1 MLNLLDI
8 FAITKSHSD
17 FGVTSAHV
25 LDSVALYGCFY
36 HMFGM
41 SYLSYM
47 RRLCLLRKPANH
59 QFVNLTVS

>member
-8 FAITKSHSD
+8 FTITKSHSD

-25 LDSVALYGCFY
+25 LDCVALNGGFY

-41 SYLSYM
+41 SYLSNM
-47 RRLCLLRKPANH
+47 RRLGLLRKPAYH
-59 QFVNLTVS
+59 QFVNLAVS